1 MVYGGKPSRG
11 CRTCRQRRIKCDE
24 GKPTCKRCEKSRRE
38 CGGYR
43 PEFEIVHRDQ
53 TKSTVHRLRGS
64 QTASTSPLPSSAAE
78 TNSRALVFVQ
88 EEPQSWGRESSSPS
102 PVITVPLAQ
111 RASCYFASNF
121 ILVPMTEK
129 TPHGYMEYL
138 IPLIES
144 EPADS
149 SLRYAFNACA
159 FALLNHNNRSD
170 SVDLAQLSLKQH
182 TLALG
187 KTYKALSHPA
197 KATAHATLATV
208 LLLSLYESITANK
221 ESRMLAWRSHI
232 DGAVNI
238 IKLRGRDDICRTKT
252 GALLFAA
259 VRHQL
264 VSRTLSSGMPIPFGT
279 DWWMLPGAENNT
291 ILATSQHLALKY
303 TDLRTEFDRV
313 LVGQAKT
320 PQTIEQIH
328 RLLQKVQ
335 ALDREIV
342 SWQASVPEQ
351 FCFQTLCW
359 VCEDD
364 TDLTRHGDYGQVE
377 VFPGRID
384 VYPDFVTASAW
395 NISRVC
401 RLLLAALSIRLTAY
415 NCSPIDY
422 RTTPG
427 FQASSKICKETIPE
441 ILASVPYHFGWHMKR
456 RNEVN
461 TKSDISGFACGDEGA
476 LKALPALL
484 LIWPLTC
491 VKNHDITTEEQRVW
505 AKGRLRVITDNVGL
519 KYARIVNDVEL
530 RFPSMFI
537 GHNGLPASPQL
548 FSGPGLPLRPVDIP
562 PTPESMTS
570 AKSPSP
576 K

>member
-53 TKSTVHRLRGS
+53 TKSTVHRLRS
-64 QTASTSPLPSSAAE
+64 SKTSAPSPHSGAAE
-78 TNSRALVFVQ
+78 SSSRALVFVQ
-88 EEPQSWGRESSSPS
+88 EEPQSWDRDSSSPS
-102 PVITVPLAQ
+102 PVLTVPLAQ

-121 ILVPMTEK
+121 ILMPLER
-129 TPHGYMEYL
+129 TPHGFMEFL
-138 IPLIES
+138 VPLIES
-144 EPADS
+144 EPPGS
-149 SLRYAFNACA
+149 CLRYAFNACA
-159 FALLNHNNRSD
+159 FALLNHHNRSD
-170 SVDLAQLSLKQH
+170 SVDLAQLSLKEH

-187 KTYKALSHPA
+187 ETHKALSHPT
-197 KATAHATLATV
+197 KATSHATLATV
-208 LLLSLYESITANK
+208 LLLSLYESITANQ

-238 IKLRGRDDICRTKT
+238 IKCRGRDDICRTKI
-252 GALLFAA
+252 GVLLFAA

-279 DWWMLPGAENNT
+279 DWWMSGAENRT
-291 ILATSQHLALKY
+291 FLATSQHLALKY
-303 TDLRTEFDRV
+303 ADLRTESNR
-313 LVGQAKT
+313 LLAGHGKS
-320 PQTIEQIH
+320 PQTIDQIH
-328 RLLQKVQ
+328 QIIKKAQ

-342 SWQASVPEQ
+342 RWQTSVPKQ

-359 VCEDD
+359 VWEDD
-364 TDLTRHGDYGQVE
+364 IGLYKGGNYGRIE
-377 VFPGRID
+377 VFPGRVD

-395 NISRVC
+395 NLSRVS
-401 RLLLAALSIRLTAY
+401 RLLLAALTIRLTAY
-415 NCSPIDY
+415 TCSPADY

-427 FQASSKICKETIPE
+427 FDISRKICEETISE
-441 ILASVPYHFGWHMKR
+441 ILASVPYHFGWHLKR
-456 RNEVN
+456 TDNPN
-461 TKSDISGFACGDEGA
+461 TNSGISGFACGDEGPS
-476 LKALPALL
+476 KGLPAYL

-491 VKNHDITTEEQRVW
+491 VKNHDITTEEQRAW
-505 AKGRLRVITDNVGL
+505 AKGRLRAIADGVGL
-519 KYARIVNDVEL
+519 KYARIVNDVEI
-530 RFPSMFI
+530 RFPSMLI
-537 GHNGLPASPQL
+537 GRDAAGSPDA
-548 FSGPGLPLRPVDIP
+548 FAGPGLPWRPVEIP

-576 K
+576 D

>member
-53 TKSTVHRLRGS
+53 TRSTVHRLRSS
-64 QTASTSPLPSSAAE
+64 QKTSTPVPLANATE
-78 TNSRALVFVQ
+78 YTSRALVFVQ
-88 EEPQSWGRESSSPS
+88 EEPQSWGRDSSSPS
-102 PVITVPLAQ
+102 PVLTVPLAQ

-121 ILVPMTEK
+121 ILVPLTER
-129 TPHGYMEYL
+129 TPHGFMEYL

-144 EPADS
+144 EPVES

-159 FALLNHNNRSD
+159 FALLNHHNRSD
-170 SVDLAQLSLKQH
+170 SIDLAQLSLKEH

-187 KTYKALSHPA
+187 ETYKALGHPI

-238 IKLRGRDDICRTKT
+238 IRSRGRDEICQTKT

-279 DWWMLPGAENNT
+279 DWWMSSGVENNT
-291 ILATSQHLALKY
+291 LLATSQHLALKY
-303 TDLRTEFDRV
+303 TDIRTESN
-313 LVGQAKT
+313 LLLAGQTKS
-320 PQTIEQIH
+320 PHSIEQIH
-328 RLLQKVQ
+328 QLIQKVQ
-335 ALDREIV
+335 ALDREIIN
-342 SWQASVPEQ
+342 WQASVPEQ

-364 TDLTRHGDYGQVE
+364 IGLSKGGDYGQVE
-377 VFPGRID
+377 VFPGRVD

-395 NISRVC
+395 NISRVA

-415 NCSPIDY
+415 SCSPIDY

-427 FQASSKICKETIPE
+427 YYASRKICEETIPE
-441 ILASVPYHFGWHMKR
+441 ILASVPYHFGWHTKHTADM
-456 RNEVN
+456 N
-461 TKSDISGFACGDEGA
+461 TNSSISGFACGDEGA
-476 LKALPALL
+476 SKALPAYL

-491 VKNHDITTEEQRVW
+491 VKNHDITTEEQRLW
-505 AKGRLRVITDNVGL
+505 AKGRLRVITDSIGL
-519 KYARIVNDVEL
+519 KYAQIVNNVEL

-537 GHNGLPASPQL
+537 GRDGLPVSPNP
-548 FSGPGLPLRPVDIP
+548 FGAGLPMRPVEIP
-562 PTPESMTS
+562 PTPESMASTNGS
-570 AKSPSP
+570 SPG
-576 K
+576 